1 MQGMENIIMDK
12 TINTKL
18 MLIKKKYLEQSANK
32 ILKTYE
38 RFDKLKELGQKK
50 LNPKK

>member
-1 MQGMENIIMDK
+1 MDK

-18 MLIKKKYLEQSANK
+18 MLEKRKFLEQSANK

-38 RFDKLKELGQKK
+38 RFDKLKAIAEK
-50 LNPKK
+50 NAAPKTKVAKFK